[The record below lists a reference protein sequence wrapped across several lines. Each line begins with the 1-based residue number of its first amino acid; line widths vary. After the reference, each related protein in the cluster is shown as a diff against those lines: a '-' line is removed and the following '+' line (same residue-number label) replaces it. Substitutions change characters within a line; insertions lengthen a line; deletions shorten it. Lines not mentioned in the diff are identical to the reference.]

1 MKCHILEALVL
12 KSVLV
17 SGLYINELPVSNTLI
32 GKEPTYIYKINSAF
46 IAVPKTCIWKFLYY

>member
-32 GKEPTYIYKINSAF
+32 GKEPIYIYKINSAF
-46 IAVPKTCIWKFLYY
+46 IAVPKTYI